1 MAYMS
6 QEKKK
11 EIAASLKPI
20 LKKYQVK
27 GTLSVEHHSTLHL
40 TITESP
46 IDFIGNYNKLSEN
59 RSPNAI
65 DRHIEKD
72 NLDINPYWYH
82 EHFDGKA
89 LEFLKE
95 IIPIMNNGNH
105 NNSDIQ
111 SDYFDVGWYI
121 SVEIGK
127 WNKPYKLIE
136 ESFCDRNM
144 AGNHKGMNT
153 ATGVDESFM
162 DLYCDAAGRCFSDA
176 DPGL

>member
-11 EIAASLKPI
+11 SIAEKLKPI

-59 RSPNAI
+59 RTPNAI
-65 DRHIEKD
+65 DRHIAKD
-72 NLDINPYWYH
+72 NLDVNPYWYY

-89 LEFLKE
+89 LQFLKE
-95 IIPIMNNGNH
+95 AIPIMNEGNH
-105 NNSDIQ
+105 NNS
-111 SDYFDVGWYI
+111 
-121 SVEIGK
+121 
-127 WNKPYKLIE
+127 E
-136 ESFCDRNM
+136 ESFCDKNM
-144 AGNHKGMNT
+144 AGNHKGMNI
-153 ATGVDESFM
+153 ASGVDESFI
-162 DLYCDAAGRCFSDA
+162 DLYCDATGRCYSDA